1 MNETALNPPTAN
13 QVEYDR
19 KLVHLANQIGKF
31 FAHQPQPEAVASV
44 ADHLRKFWDPRM
56 RTQILAHLAHGGEGL
71 DNLPRQALE
80 QIAAETAKH

>member
-1 MNETALNPPTAN
+1 MTEVAVNSPTAN
-13 QVEYDR
+13 QVEYER

-44 ADHLRKFWDPRM
+44 ADHLHKYWDPRM

-71 DNLPRQALE
+71 DDLPRQAIEKL
-80 QIAAETAKH
+80 AAETPKQ